1 MAVSSFSM
9 AKTESAAVFGSCN
22 FDPTNI
28 ESKEAGFMV
37 LGPWATCPPDDGR
50 CMSATGALAGGTVLP
65 PQYKRA
71 INVTAA
77 ASVI

>member
-9 AKTESAAVFGSCN
+9 DNTESATVFGSCIL
-22 FDPTNI
+22 DAVII

-37 LGPWATCPPDDGR
+37 LGPWDIPP
-50 CMSATGALAGGTVLP
+50 GACCIAASGFLGAGTVLP

-71 INVTAA
+71 INAIAITI
-77 ASVI
+77 VI

>member
-9 AKTESAAVFGSCN
+9 VSTESAAVFGSSLR
-22 FDPTNI
+22 DAITI

-37 LGPWATCPPDDGR
+37 LGPWVIAPAADAV
-50 CMSATGALAGGTVLP
+50 SAPCFLAGGTVLP

-71 INVTAA
+71 INNIAT